1 MLEIVSAIT
10 SALGQGQGHGHSVGL
25 PALNSELLQKVGC
38 DWTVDSDAV
47 EDRCGVCR
55 GDGSQCDTVSGTYNR
70 PDGYGNVPC
79 QPSQIK

>member
-1 MLEIVSAIT
+1 MFAMLGNS
-10 SALGQGQGHGHSVGL
+10 GL
-25 PALNSELLQKVGC
+25 CLLMKKVGC

-70 PDGYGNVPC
+70 PDGYGE
-79 QPSQIK
+79 